1 MTTHTLN
8 TDTARVTA
16 PGDPIRFQRLLRV
29 EWRKSIDTRAARW
42 LLTAIA
48 LFTAGAAMIPLF
60 LPQEMQQGWP
70 SYLAMTAL
78 VLALLLPLVSIMT
91 LTSEWGQRSVL
102 VTFTQEPRRHRVV
115 AAKVLSGLALA
126 LLAAAFAFA
135 ISAAAMAASDALGRS
150 VTWSVDWKYIT
161 GFTLF
166 VIANSLMGMAFGAL
180 LLNTPAAIVLFLVL
194 PTLWTLLSFG
204 WLENLGRW
212 LDTAQTYRYI
222 LASDWSGHTGPILV
236 SLAVWIALP
245 LAFGTIRTLRREVS

>member
-1 MTTHTLN
+1 MTHTL
-8 TDTARVTA
+8 TAETTLVATPAR
-16 PGDPIRFQRLLRV
+16 PIPFKRLLRV

-48 LFTAGAAMIPLF
+48 LFTTGAAMVPLF
-60 LPQEMQQGWP
+60 LPHEIQQGWP
-70 SYLAMTAL
+70 SYLALTGV

-91 LTSEWGQRSVL
+91 LTSDWGQRSVL
-102 VTFTQEPRRHRVV
+102 VTFTQEPRRARVV
-115 AAKVLSGLALA
+115 AAKVLSGLTLA
-126 LLAAAFAFA
+126 VLGAAFAFG
-135 ISAAAMAASDALGRS
+135 ICAAAMTVSDVLGRS
-150 VTWSVDWKYIT
+150 VTWSVDWKHIA

-222 LASDWSGHTGPILV
+222 LESDWAGHTGPILV

-245 LAFGTIRTLRREVS
+245 LALGIVRTLRREVS

>member
-1 MTTHTLN
+1 MATP
-8 TDTARVTA
+8 A
-16 PGDPIRFQRLLRV
+16 GPIRFERLLRV

-42 LLTAIA
+42 LLAAIA
-48 LFTAGAAMIPLF
+48 LLTAGAAMVPLF

-126 LLAAAFAFA
+126 LLGCGR
-135 ISAAAMAASDALGRS
+135 SRSRSLPLPWRSRTLLGRS
-150 VTWSVDWKYIT
+150 VAWSLEWKYVA
-161 GFTLF
+161 GFMLF
-166 VIANSLMGMAFGAL
+166 VIVNSLMGMAFGAL

-204 WLENLGRW
+204 WLEDIGRW

-222 LASDWSGHTGPILV
+222 LESDWDGHTGPILV
-236 SLAVWIALP
+236 SLAVWVALP
-245 LAFGTIRTLRREVS
+245 LALGTVAHPAP